1 MVPRN
6 TTSTNWVFCNRR
18 RLFVFSSP
26 TTRALLGVIIDIY
39 IPGTTHR
46 AEWTLWGLFWA
57 YILYSSV
64 IVTHYK
70 CSYSSTNIFVCM
82 YVCMRIFLFLQP
94 IWPPLHYLSYIYIN
108 IYIYIYVI
116 SSRSLE
122 LFLRSYC
129 HFFVVGVP
137 SDLYGEGALVPG
149 TWLAFD
155 FTFFTLIDR
164 LRFAFFC

>member
-70 CSYSSTNIFVCM
+70 CSYSSTNMFVCM

-94 IWPPLHYLSYIYIN
+94 IWPPLHYLSYIYTRY
-108 IYIYIYVI
+108 IYIYIYICHLIKI
-116 SSRSLE
+116 SWTIFALVLPLFCCWCPVWSLWRRGSRT
-122 LFLRSYC
+122 RY
-129 HFFVVGVP
+129 VVGIWFHVLHV
-137 SDLYGEGALVPG
+137 D
-149 TWLAFD
+149 W
-155 FTFFTLIDR
+155 
-164 LRFAFFC
+164 